1 MSEQTPVETT
11 DTQASTNT
19 VDKQETTE
27 TNASKTGS
35 GSALGWF
42 NFLLII
48 LLSGLIA
55 VAGWYGWQ
63 HHHLL
68 VSELAQ
74 LKASQNSSQTQAA
87 QQANQQQKQLAELQ
101 KTQQELIVQ
110 LAQNSEALAQI
121 PTAGRQDWL
130 LAEAEYLLRIANQR
144 LQLEKDWSS
153 ALSMLQAADNV
164 LVEAK
169 NPRMNSVRALIA
181 DEVIALRKAP
191 SLDVQGAV
199 LRLQALQ
206 KELPALPW
214 IPNKYSVQKN
224 NSSQQTATENITADV
239 QNEAWYVRVWNK
251 ISNALTG
258 LVRIR
263 VHQDGVPQPLSPDQQ
278 YYLEQNM
285 HLMLEQAQAALLRE
299 EEDLY
304 QHSLQRVVEWMQN
317 YLIVEDAST
326 EAALLSVQ
334 ELLEWPVA
342 PARPDISGS
351 LLKLQSL
358 LEQQQ
363 RGSVNSNDMEE
374 AQ

>member
-11 DTQASTNT
+11 DTQAPAKTQASAATAADKPKKKRTGT
-19 VDKQETTE
+19 VL
-27 TNASKTGS
+27 SV
-35 GSALGWF
+35 F
-42 NFLLII
+42 NFLLI
-48 LLSGLIA
+48 LVLAAVIA

-68 VSELAQ
+68 VNQLAQ
-74 LKASQNSSQTQAA
+74 LDSHQVSTQTQTHTQITRLQQQLEQQQA
-87 QQANQQQKQLAELQ
+87 QQQALTL
-101 KTQQELIVQ
+101 Q
-110 LAQNSEALAQI
+110 LAQNSEALAKI

-144 LQLEKDWSS
+144 LQLEKDWGS

-164 LVEAK
+164 LIEAQ
-169 NPRMNSVRALIA
+169 NPRMNAVRALIA
-181 DEVIALRKAP
+181 EEVIALRKAP
-191 SLDVQGAV
+191 ALDTQGAV

-206 KELPALPW
+206 KQIPTLPW
-214 IPNKYSVQKN
+214 IPNTFTAQETAPIETSVDDNAPEQ
-224 NSSQQTATENITADV
+224 A
-239 QNEAWYVRVWNK
+239 AWYTTFWNK
-251 ISNALTG
+251 ISTTLAN

-263 VHQDGVPQPLSPDQQ
+263 VHQDSAPQPLNPDQQ

-285 HLMLEQAQAALLRE
+285 YLMLEQAQAALLRE
-299 EEDLY
+299 DASLY
-304 QHSLQRVVEWMQN
+304 QLSLERVAEWAQS
-317 YLIVEDAST
+317 YLIVKDDST
-326 EAALLSVQ
+326 NAVILSIQ

-342 PARPDISGS
+342 PQRPDISGS

-363 RGSVNSNDMEE
+363 RGTVNATRMEE